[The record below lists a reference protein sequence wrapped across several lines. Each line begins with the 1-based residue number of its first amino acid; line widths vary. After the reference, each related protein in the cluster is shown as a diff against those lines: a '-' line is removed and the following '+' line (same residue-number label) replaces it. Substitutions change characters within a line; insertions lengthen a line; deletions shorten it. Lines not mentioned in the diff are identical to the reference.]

1 MSEILF
7 YSIARAGGV
16 TLPPGISDPY
26 SPHYRPLY
34 APRKIR
40 ARKAPGRLRRFA
52 GRGLL
57 NLGNV
62 ALRLGRR
69 WATPLGETGALPQL
83 TTAR

>member
-16 TLPPGISDPY
+16 TLPPEITDPT

-34 APRKIR
+34 GRRPHRSGR
-40 ARKAPGRLRRFA
+40 AFTGLRRFA
-52 GRGLL
+52 GRRLL
-57 NLGNV
+57 DLGSL

-69 WATPLGETGALPQL
+69 WADTAAQPPL
-83 TTAR
+83 TAAG